1 MRTLSSADLADLG
14 VQIVLGNTYHLM
26 LKPGADVVE
35 RLGGLHGFADWEGH
49 VLTDSGGYQI
59 FSLEP
64 GGNVPVDDEGVTFRS
79 TYDGGTH
86 RLTPESAVRIQTQL
100 GADIQMVLDVC
111 APLPSAPDVLRAAV
125 ERTAAWAGRARA
137 AFLDLERPALN
148 QFGIVQGGTDVPLRL
163 ESAERTLAV
172 GFDGYAIGGLS
183 VGESRD
189 GDARDAGGHPAP
201 AARRRPR
208 YLMGLGDPVG
218 IVEAVALG
226 IDLFD
231 CVLPTRFARHG
242 TILSGAGRYNLK
254 RAENATADAPL
265 DGSCRCPVCA
275 RWSRAYLRH
284 LLVVDEPTAP
294 RLLTLHNVWWTL
306 SLVDEVR
313 AAVESELARGGAF
326 ANRHGV
332 WLTSTGA
339 PASPP
344 GRLGP
349 TPMRRQK
356 PTALI
361 FIVLLAVVGLGAVLA
376 TSTTPQLGLDLQG
389 GVSVVLE
396 PTEDASDD
404 ALSQTI
410 EIIRSRVDALGVAE
424 PEITRQGS
432 SVVVQLPA

>member
-1 MRTLSSADLADLG
+1 MEVTATAGPARAGVVRTARGEIRTPCFMPVGTRGAVRTLSSADLTELG

-26 LKPGADVVE
+26 LKPGVEVVDH
-35 RLGGLHGFADWEGH
+35 LGGLHGFADWPGH

-64 GGNVPVDDEGVTFRS
+64 GGNVALDDDGVTFRS

-86 RLTPESAVRIQTQL
+86 RLTPEGAVEIQTRF

-111 APLPSAPDVLRAAV
+111 APLPSPTDALRLAV
-125 ERTAAWAGRARA
+125 DRTATWAGRARQ
-137 AFLDLERPALN
+137 AFLAQERPELS
-148 QFGIVQGGTDVPLRL
+148 QLGIVQGGTDVPLRL

-183 VGESRD
+183 VGESR
-189 GDARDAGGHPAP
+189 
-201 AARRRPR
+201 AAMLDTLAATVPLLPPDQPR

-242 TILSGAGRYNLK
+242 TILSSQGRYNLK
-254 RAENATADAPL
+254 RAENTAADTPL
-265 DGSCRCPVCA
+265 DDACGCPVCA

-306 SLVDEVR
+306 ALVAEVR
-313 AAVESELARGGAF
+313 AAVEAGSLA
-326 ANRHGV
+326 GV
-332 WLTSTGA
+332 
-339 PASPP
+339 
-344 GRLGP
+344 
-349 TPMRRQK
+349 
-356 PTALI
+356 
-361 FIVLLAVVGLGAVLA
+361 
-376 TSTTPQLGLDLQG
+376 
-389 GVSVVLE
+389 
-396 PTEDASDD
+396 
-404 ALSQTI
+404 
-410 EIIRSRVDALGVAE
+410 RSRIAAAYG
-424 PEITRQGS
+424 
-432 SVVVQLPA
+432 